1 MIGAEE
7 YLASLRDGRAVWL
20 EGRRVDDVTAH
31 PVLRKSVDWVAS
43 TYDRFAGEENPVYRV
58 PRDRDELQQQ
68 IELLLSA
75 DRTVATTAGCMALR
89 TVADALAEA
98 DPAYAERLR
107 AFTESCRTR
116 DARVAA
122 AVDDTAQ
129 PVRIES
135 RRSDGIVISGGK
147 QHVVGGPVVHELLVV
162 PERGVDDAHAD
173 RAVAVAVP
181 VASPGVRLVAST
193 AAPRAEDDRSYPVS
207 RERAVTEALVVFD
220 SVFVPWER
228 VFLAGEPSLSGSLA
242 STLSIWERARAVA
255 EQADRAE
262 LIMGL
267 AQTISDMNGITGV
280 SHVRDK
286 LSAIAVWAKMCR
298 AGWEAALASA
308 SVNAGGMVCPD
319 ESYLYATKSYGGHLY
334 SEMTHRLHDVAGGLV
349 ITAPAIADLDN
360 ENTGDYVRKYMRT
373 MDGVSGEDRLR
384 IFHVIRDLTADT
396 YGGWD
401 KVTNQVVG
409 GGMHHQR
416 MAALDAFD
424 LATVTRRA
432 RAAAGI
438 N

>member
-1 MIGAEE
+1 MITADD

-20 EGRRVDDVTAH
+20 DGERVDDVTAD
-31 PVLRKSVDWVAS
+31 PVLRKSIDWVAA
-43 TYDRFAGEENPVYRV
+43 TYERFAGQPNPMYRV
-58 PRDRDELQQQ
+58 PRTGAELSEQ

-75 DRTVATTAGCMALR
+75 DRTAATTAGCVALA
-89 TVADALAEA
+89 TVADDLSAV
-98 DPAYAERLR
+98 DPAYGERLR
-107 AFTESCRTR
+107 AFVEDCAAR

-122 AVDDTAQ
+122 AVDDTAK
-129 PVRIES
+129 PVEIVA
-135 RRSDGIVISGGK
+135 RRPGGIVIAGGK
-147 QHVVGGPVVHELLVV
+147 QHVVGAPVVHELLVV
-162 PERGVDDAHAD
+162 PEGPVADDQAE
-173 RAVAVAVP
+173 RAVACAVP
-181 VASPGVRLVAST
+181 VDAGGVRMVANT
-193 AAPRAEDDRSYPVS
+193 AAPRAHDDRHYPVS
-207 RERAVTEALVVFD
+207 RSHAVTEAVVVLD
-220 SVFVPWER
+220 DVFVPWER
-228 VFLAGEPSLSGSLA
+228 VFLAGEVVPSGTLA

-286 LSAIAVWAKMCR
+286 LASIAVWAKMCR
-298 AGWEAALASA
+298 AGWEAALAHA

-319 ESYLYATKSYGGHLY
+319 DSYLYAAKAYGGHLY
-334 SEMTHRLHDVAGGLV
+334 SEMAHRLHDVAGGLV

-360 ENTGDYVRKYMRT
+360 ADTGDYVRKYMRT
-373 MDGVSGEDRLR
+373 MEGVSGEDRLR

-416 MAALDAFD
+416 MATLDAFD
-424 LATVTRRA
+424 LLAVAARA
-432 RAAAGI
+432 KAAAGI
-438 N
+438 S